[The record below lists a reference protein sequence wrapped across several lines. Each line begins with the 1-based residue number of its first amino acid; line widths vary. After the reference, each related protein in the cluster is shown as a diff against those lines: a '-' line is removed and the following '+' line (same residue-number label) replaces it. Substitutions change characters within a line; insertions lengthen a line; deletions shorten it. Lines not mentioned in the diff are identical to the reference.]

1 VEADTVASGLSPV
14 AVQGIVDVEE
24 NVQATLRIE
33 VWVDCPYCDTGID
46 LMEPVGGVWHNES
59 GGVVTQVFPD
69 DNWIERHKHF
79 CVEDVV
85 CPECHKSFNVRGLQW

>member
-1 VEADTVASGLSPV
+1 MFKQHFALKFGW
-14 AVQGIVDVEE
+14 IVH
-24 NVQATLRIE
+24 
-33 VWVDCPYCDTGID
+33 TGID